1 MKVPKIHAATASL
14 ALVGAASLTAIG
26 VAAPAQSVAAAPP
39 VAVTISAKR
48 VVTMPT
54 VIQPGV
60 NTFSVT
66 SAAKKGSAFQLVR
79 PAAGYTPAEAARDI
93 EKGLDGN
100 NIKALKRFEANITLL
115 GGMQADDTADIL
127 VVDLDLGSYWAVD
140 TNTNDAAKF
149 FAFTVD
155 GVDTGNVMPQAD
167 ARIKARLD
175 TSWARKPASI
185 PHKGLLQFTNAAT
198 NNHFIIMAKLK
209 KGMTYADFKTWL
221 KSIQSGP
228 GGPPPVNFDIGIDSG
243 VLSPGYS
250 AEFRYNLPKGKYVML
265 CFWPDASMGG
275 MPHVFMGMHRVI
287 TLK

>member
-26 VAAPAQSVAAAPP
+26 VAAPAQSVAATPP

-115 GGMQADDTADIL
+115 GGMGVTKDAPNKL
-127 VVDLDLGSYWAVD
+127 VVDLPAGSR
-140 TNTNDAAKF
+140 TLSSR
-149 FAFTVD
+149 
-155 GVDTGNVMPQAD
+155 MP
-167 ARIKARLD
+167 
-175 TSWARKPASI
+175 
-185 PHKGLLQFTNAAT
+185 
-198 NNHFIIMAKLK
+198 
-209 KGMTYADFKTWL
+209 
-221 KSIQSGP
+221 
-228 GGPPPVNFDIGIDSG
+228 
-243 VLSPGYS
+243 VLSTYS
-250 AEFRYNLPKGKYVML
+250 P
-265 CFWPDASMGG
+265 
-275 MPHVFMGMHRVI
+275 
-287 TLK
+287 